1 MAKKLIELKNISK
14 SFGDNLVLNNLNLYI
29 NENEFITLLGP
40 SGCGKTTLLRIVGGF
55 EETDNGDVILDG
67 VKINDVPPHLR
78 PVNTV
83 FQRYALFPHLNV
95 FDNVAFGLR
104 NFNRTIS
111 DIKTNVSRKYENERK
126 IIENKLKAK
135 NITKEDLLKEKY
147 TRIRQIYNDELPYI
161 GLYSNFYE
169 VDDKKE
175 GLSVYGKTKSEGED
189 FVTSLLTKYFI
200 VRISWVFGINGN
212 NFVKTMIKL
221 AKANKKELNVVCDQI
236 GSPTY
241 TYDLA
246 KLLCDMIETNKYG
259 IYHATNEGVCS
270 WAKFAKEIFKLT
282 NFDVKVNEVTTLQY
296 QALVPNQAARPLNSR
311 LSKKSLTNNG
321 FKLLPTWEDA
331 LRRFIEELKNKGEI

>member
-1 MAKKLIELKNISK
+1 MNKNLKIVVTGVKGQLGYDCLRELAKRGYNKVFGIDIDDLDITKKEDVLAYFSK
-14 SFGDNLVLNNLNLYI
+14 I
-29 NENEFITLLGP
+29 KP
-40 SGCGKTTLLRIVGGF
+40 
-55 EETDNGDVILDG
+55 DVIMHNAAFTQVDKAEANPELCY
-67 VKINDVPPHLR
+67 K
-78 PVNTV
+78 VNTLGTKYLALAAKEIDAKFVYISTDYV
-83 FQRYALFPHLNV
+83 FK
-95 FDNVAFGLR
+95 G
-104 NFNRTIS
+104 
-111 DIKTNVSRKYENERK
+111 E
-126 IIENKLKAK
+126 
-135 NITKEDLLKEKY
+135 
-147 TRIRQIYNDELPYI
+147 
-161 GLYSNFYE
+161 GSNFYE

-221 AKANKKELNVVCDQI
+221 AKDNKKELNVVCDQI

-270 WAKFAKEIFKLT
+270 WAKFAEEIFKLT